1 MSPKNKIALLLIG
14 AGLVSGIA
22 ISYHLP
28 AEKLA
33 LALTGPTAVV
43 GAGLAQWS
51 TNKEDCINNDSNTD

>member
-1 MSPKNKIALLLIG
+1 MSPKNKIALIFIASGLLG
-14 AGLVSGIA
+14 GIV

-51 TNKEDCINNDSNTD
+51 TNKDDCSDNDSNTD